1 MLSLNV
7 STVRAELS
15 PAQRISARASRLNS
29 ASREALEKY
38 IQTLDEEWLADTA
51 NYIERKPMEFHPW
64 QQISDALFIALQE
77 DACQMNRLLASQ
89 NID

>member
-1 MLSLNV
+1 MLSLNTT
-7 STVRAELS
+7 TVRAELT
-15 PAQRISARASRLNS
+15 PAQRIAARASRLNNTT
-29 ASREALEKY
+29 RLALENY
-38 IQTLDEEWLADTA
+38 LQSLDEEWLADTA

-64 QQISDALFIALQE
+64 QQISEGLFVALNE